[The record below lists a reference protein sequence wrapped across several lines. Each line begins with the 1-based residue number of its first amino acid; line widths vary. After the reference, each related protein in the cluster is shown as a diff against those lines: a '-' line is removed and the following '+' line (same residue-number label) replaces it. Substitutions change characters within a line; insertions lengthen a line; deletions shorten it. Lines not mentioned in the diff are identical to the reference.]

1 MSPMATNPLRRE
13 IEQDF
18 YDFLDRCDPSGR
30 NTERLKQLFVTMDDK
45 QFFKYIDRFFDDPKA
60 NIQVGYLPYDNPVSV
75 DFINKLAKAE
85 GIPLYEII
93 YKPYVTGDVDDPP
106 ASIHPVLV
114 LDVPIKRL
122 KQMINTKNHATIS
135 ATKRDAQ
142 TGQVTGSD
150 RGGRVTDVEAYSMIV
165 QELYAC
171 AQESYGPMAD
181 DEAAAFEMMR
191 RIQQDGEFE
200 LADLPDDPLNRKT
213 TNTIQYYIWGSCL
226 VTNLLERSGYVLP
239 ITAKGNEDRAT
250 SIT

>member
-1 MSPMATNPLRRE
+1 MTTNTLRRD

-30 NTERLKQLFVTMDDK
+30 NTERLKQLFVFMDDK
-45 QFFKYIDRFFDDPKA
+45 VFFKYIDKFFDDPKA
-60 NIQVGYLPYDNPVSV
+60 NIEIGYLPYDNPVSV
-75 DFINKLAKAE
+75 EFINKIAKAE

-93 YKPYVTGDVDDPP
+93 YKPYVTGDVNNPP
-106 ASIHPVLV
+106 ASVYPVLV

-135 ATKRDAQ
+135 NTKRDAQ

-150 RGGRVTDVEAYSMIV
+150 RVGRVTDVEAYSLIV

-191 RIQQDGEFE
+191 QIQQNGEVE
-200 LADLPDDPLNRKT
+200 LADLPNDPLNKKT
-213 TNTIQYYIWGSCL
+213 MNTIQYYIWGSCL
-226 VTNLLERSGYVLP
+226 VTNMLEQTGYVLP
-239 ITAKGNEDRAT
+239 ITSKGNENRPT